1 MYGLKEKLFDCVIDF
16 RLFDLEVLFNLCFDG
31 FDDGKVMWFVNKFFV
46 IKFCLLK
53 CDLLG
58 DDDLNLWRLVV
69 FGFLSG
75 LLGCSVKLWFFW
87 MELLFK
93 LCRLNDFNILLLLK
107 ELVIEV

>member
-1 MYGLKEKLFDCVIDF
+1 MYGLKEKLFECLIDF
-16 RLFDLEVLFNLCFDG
+16 GLFDLEVLFKFC
-31 FDDGKVMWFVNKFFV
+31 FDDGKVMWFVYEFFV
-46 IKFCLLK
+46 IKFGLLK

-69 FGFLSG
+69 FDFLNG
-75 LLGCSVKLWFFW
+75 LLGWSVKLWFFW

-93 LCRLNDFNILLLLK
+93 LCRLNDLKLLLLLK